1 MKPLVMDTNRQAR
14 SRQLAMD
21 AIIVAEARPWFVVA
35 HCNRP
40 LRMIVVRM
48 PRRDGRFRAR
58 FKKGRVDHTHAINI
72 RAAKYI
78 GYRTCGAED
87 AARVE
92 PAL

>member
-1 MKPLVMDTNRQAR
+1 MAYVRVMMIGIVKFKTWAVMVLLR
-14 SRQLAMD
+14 SFCVQSV
-21 AIIVAEARPWFVVA
+21 IVMRV
-35 HCNRP
+35 
-40 LRMIVVRM
+40 
-48 PRRDGRFRAR
+48 PRRDGRFRTS

-78 GYRTCGAED
+78 GYRTCGTKN